1 MGVIERKGVKME
13 ARLEAETML
22 RLDNENQKQPS
33 LWESVLPPE
42 FFQMNEE
49 LTQVDKL
56 LDDERFLTPFQK
68 KFNIKIGRP
77 TTAVATYLRMMY
89 LKYRYQMGYEVLVK
103 EVSDS
108 FTWRHFCHLSLEE
121 KVPESST
128 LIKLTHKYGE
138 ATVKA
143 LNEALVLKLK
153 ESKVVRGK
161 KLRIDTTAVES
172 DIHYPTDTGLLND
185 GIKVVTRVVTGL
197 KKLVPN
203 IGKQF
208 VNHTRLAKKLYLRLV
223 KTMKGR
229 TGKDAKAVKKTRGK
243 LIKITERVIAGAKAV
258 RRQLALHRKV
268 SPLVHGLTRRLDGW
282 IDAVERIV
290 GQTQEVIKGNRHL
303 PRRLVSLFDL
313 GARPIRKGKSHKDT
327 EFGRKLLIGETD
339 HGIISTYEVLAE
351 NPADVTLLQT
361 GVKGHR
367 HLFRKRLKAVAGDR
381 GLYSRDNE
389 EWLRNTGVEQISIPA
404 RGKVSKERRQ
414 YQRQF
419 WFKRLQRFR
428 AGCEAKISLLK
439 RKFGLGRSRM
449 RGDAGAG
456 IWIGQGIFAH
466 NLWQAA
472 RIC

>member
-1 MGVIERKGVKME
+1 ME
-13 ARLEAETML
+13 ARLEVEPML

-42 FFQMNEE
+42 LFQMNEE

-56 LDDERFLTPFQK
+56 LADERFLTPFQE
-68 KFNIKIGRP
+68 KFDIKIGRP

-108 FTWRHFCHLSLEE
+108 FAWRRFCHLSLED

-138 ATVKA
+138 ETVKA
-143 LNEALVLKLK
+143 LNEALVMKLK
-153 ESKVVRGK
+153 ESRVVRGK
-161 KLRIDTTAVES
+161 KLRIDTTVVES
-172 DIHYPTDTGLLND
+172 DIHFPTDTGLLND
-185 GIKVVTRVVTGL
+185 GINIVTRVVNRL
-197 KKLVPN
+197 KKLVPD

-208 VNHTRLAKKLYLRLV
+208 VNHTRQAKKLYLRLV

-229 TGKDAKAVKKTRGK
+229 TGKDSTAVKKASGK
-243 LIKITERVIAGAKAV
+243 LVKISERVIASGEAVQRELELRGKA
-258 RRQLALHRKV
+258 
-268 SPLVHGLTRRLDGW
+268 SPLVHGLTWRLGGW
-282 IDAVERIV
+282 IDVVEKVV
-290 GQTQEVIKGNRHL
+290 GQTKEVIRGNRHL
-303 PRRLVSLFDL
+303 PRRLVSLFDI

-327 EFGRKLLIGETD
+327 EFGRKVLIGETE

-351 NPADVTLLQT
+351 NPSDVTLLRR

-367 HLFRKRLKAVAGDR
+367 RLFRKRLKAVAGDR
-381 GLYSRDNE
+381 GLYSRANE
-389 EWLRNTGVEQISIPA
+389 DWLKDSGVKQISIPA
-404 RGKVSKERRQ
+404 RGKISKERRQ
-414 YQRQF
+414 YQRQS

-449 RGDAGAG
+449 RGDTGAK
-456 IWIGQGIFAH
+456 IWIGQGIFTY
-466 NLWQAA
+466 NLWQAV
-472 RIC
+472 RIG